1 VKLPERIMNQKIAVL
16 GTGANGS
23 CVAADLTNAGLDV
36 VLIDQ
41 WPAHVEAMRA
51 NGLHVTLRQG
61 EIRAKVRAYH
71 LCELA
76 SMRQVF
82 DLVLLVTKAYDT
94 RWHAEL
100 IKPYLKPDGF
110 LVGLQNAM
118 TAGIIADVVGASRTL
133 GCVPE
138 LSSYCFVP
146 GEIKRNTAPDRTWFA
161 LGSFHPST
169 AGRVE
174 EVATILRHAGKV
186 EISSHILAAKYMKL
200 VLNSMTLGTIAM
212 TGGELADK
220 QPEGMQELMMQLG
233 SEALRIGQALGHP
246 IVPIFGLTQAE
257 IEGSNNLLM
266 KLVDKVNH
274 DIGPGRGA
282 NTTLQDHMKGR
293 LSEIDLINGYVAE
306 EGRKRGIPTPANE
319 TLVEM
324 TRRIHA
330 GELKPDRSN
339 LSIAL
344 QLLRSK
350 QA

>member
-1 VKLPERIMNQKIAVL
+1 MSLKIAVL

-23 CVAADLTNAGLDV
+23 CIAASLIEAGLDV
-36 VLIDQ
+36 TMIDQ
-41 WPAHVEAMRA
+41 WPAHVEAMRG
-51 NGLHVTLRQG
+51 NGLTIAMPEREQHV
-61 EIRAKVRAYH
+61 KVRAHH
-71 LCELA
+71 LCDVCTFQEP
-76 SMRQVF
+76 F
-82 DLVLLVTKAYDT
+82 DVVLLAVKAYDT
-94 RWHAEL
+94 RWACEL

-110 LVGLQNAM
+110 LIGLQNAM
-118 TAGIIADVVGASRTL
+118 TAGIIADVVGPSRTL

-161 LGSFHPST
+161 IGSFHPST
-169 AGRVE
+169 DGRVE
-174 EVATILRHAGKV
+174 EVAAVLRHAGKV
-186 EISSHILAAKYMKL
+186 EITPNILAAKYMKL

-233 SEALRIGQALGHP
+233 SEALKIGQALGHP
-246 IVPIFGLTQAE
+246 VVPIFGLTQAE
-257 IEGSNNLLM
+257 IEGTNNLLM

-293 LSEIDLINGYVAE
+293 LSEIDLINGFVVE
-306 EGRKRGIPTPANE
+306 EGRKRGIATPANE

-324 TRRIHA
+324 TRRIYA

-339 LSIAL
+339 LGIAL
-344 QLLRSK
+344 ELLKAKRP
-350 QA
+350 

>member
-1 VKLPERIMNQKIAVL
+1 MNKKIAVL

-61 EIRAKVRAYH
+61 EIHAKVRAYH

-76 SMRQVF
+76 SMRQMF

-100 IKPYLKPDGF
+100 IKPHLKDDGF
-110 LVGLQNAM
+110 LIGMQNAM
-118 TAGIIADVVGASRTL
+118 TAGIIADIVGHSRTL

-146 GEIKRNTAPDRTWFA
+146 GQIKRNTAPDKTWFA
-161 LGSFHPST
+161 IGSCHPST
-169 AGRVE
+169 DGRVD
-174 EVATILRHAGKV
+174 EVAAILRHAGKV
-186 EISSHILAAKYMKL
+186 EISHNILAAKYMKL

-212 TGGELADK
+212 TGGELTDK
-220 QPEGMQELMMQLG
+220 QPPGMQEFMMQLG
-233 SEALRIGQALGHP
+233 SESLKVGEALGHP

-293 LSEIDLINGYVAE
+293 LSEIDLINGFVAE
-306 EGRKRGIPTPANE
+306 EGRKRGIPTPAND
-319 TLVEM
+319 TMVEV

-330 GELKPDRSN
+330 GELKPDPAN
-339 LSIAL
+339 LGIAL
-344 QLLRSK
+344 ELLKSK
-350 QA
+350 MHRV